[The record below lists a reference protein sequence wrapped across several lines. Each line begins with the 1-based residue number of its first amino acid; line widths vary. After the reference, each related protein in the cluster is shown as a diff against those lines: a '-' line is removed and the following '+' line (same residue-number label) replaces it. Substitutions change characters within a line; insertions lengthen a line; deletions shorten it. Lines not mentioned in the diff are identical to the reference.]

1 MTMVE
6 RVAAAIDPSAWADD
20 LPVPTRADTEAFHRR
35 RQASAKL
42 ARAAILAMREPDEA
56 MKQAGM
62 ECLMDGSNVYGCDDT
77 VVFETL
83 ASRDTWQAMMKAAL
97 AEEKKDG

>member
-6 RVAAAIDPSAWADD
+6 RVAAAIDPGAWADD

-42 ARAAILAMREPDEA
+42 ARAAILAMREPSDA
-56 MKQAGM
+56 MCMAAWDFDGGPSAMFRGM
-62 ECLMDGSNVYGCDDT
+62 ID
-77 VVFETL
+77 
-83 ASRDTWQAMMKAAL
+83 AAL
-97 AEEKKDG
+97 DEEKKDG